1 MAAVRN
7 PKPVYYPSGWDK
19 DSIDVIHRLN
29 STQAEVNAAEANLR
43 RFRRIRDEVAVE
55 RMKAEYDDLK
65 AKAQGLYKQLAP
77 LIARKWQLLKHKHEL
92 GESHKN
98 ELQALDDALKEIGAK
113 WQEADNRVA
122 AIARDLPI
130 REARLNT
137 SAE

>member
-29 STQAEVNAAEANLR
+29 PTQADVNAAEASLK

-65 AKAQGLYKQLAP
+65 AKAQGLYEQIEP
-77 LIARKWQLLKHKHEL
+77 LIVRKRQLLKHKHQL

-98 ELQALDDALKEIGAK
+98 ELQSLDDKLKEIGSK

-122 AIARDLPI
+122 AIERDYPI
-130 REARLNT
+130 RLARLN
-137 SAE
+137 SNSE